1 MPENITKTA
10 LHFFALN
17 LKFLRKKHKI
27 TQDVLSYEVGV
38 GQSVISDY
46 ERERAIPSLE
56 TALRIS
62 EYFDIGLGE
71 MLDCDLNT
79 FKGRPKQSAEQAM
92 HGAKYRSFVGGLRRY
107 ENLILYCYYYS
118 GEAEYNI
125 REGVLTLDRREGI
138 TGSFVAGILKTNSQE
153 YICKLVVEHP
163 LYIYIFGENRI
174 NPERTFIV
182 LHEPKYSQQNK
193 PYVGGVGL
201 CVSEGSSKEP
211 YMQKILLSSIQL
223 SIETQ
228 KDSIK
233 QFLSLDQTDLIGFS
247 LNKEDDKLFYKFF
260 KNQRKSSNPNK
271 P

>member
-1 MPENITKTA
+1 
-10 LHFFALN
+10 
-17 LKFLRKKHKI
+17 
-27 TQDVLSYEVGV
+27 
-38 GQSVISDY
+38 
-46 ERERAIPSLE
+46 
-56 TALRIS
+56 
-62 EYFDIGLGE
+62 
-71 MLDCDLNT
+71 
-79 FKGRPKQSAEQAM
+79 M

-107 ENLILYCYYYS
+107 ENLTLYCYYYS

-125 REGVLTLDRREGI
+125 REGVLALDQREGN

-163 LYIYIFGENRI
+163 MYIYIFGENRI

-182 LHEPKYSQQNK
+182 LHEPKYSKQNK

-223 SIETQ
+223 SIEKQ

-233 QFLSLDQTDLIGFS
+233 QFLSLEQTDFIGFS
-247 LNKEDDKLFYKFF
+247 LSIDEDKRFYEFF
-260 KNQRKSSNPNK
+260 KKQRSSSSPINS
-271 P
+271 